1 MIVAAFLLAAVF
13 TRSLERVG
21 TIVPSESQSVYDA
34 RAVQLVY
41 ETILSIDYT
50 KRPYELRPGFCELP
64 KMSADSLGY
73 TFKTRNGASAE
84 LVVATLESLRD
95 GKKVSPNGWIM
106 KNVDTVRAID
116 AEMIE
121 VRLKK
126 KTHYFPW
133 LMAMSACAVTGPG
146 GEPTADYELYS
157 WRRNHE
163 MVFKR
168 RRGRER
174 PQAFDTIRYLVV
186 DDVSTQWLMFLK
198 GELDM
203 LGDISRDNWDA
214 VIGAD
219 GKLDARLA
227 AEGMTLYTM
236 PTLEIMYM
244 GFNMR
249 DPVVGSNRKLRQA
262 LNAAFD
268 YPAWEKFYNFRIVP
282 AGGPV
287 PQGVDGCIA
296 TPFEYFSDLEKAK
309 KLIAEAGYPGGID
322 PATGRRLTLTL
333 TIGRANQESREAG
346 ELTAA
351 FYARIGVKLELQFM
365 MWTAFLKAVDEGRVQ
380 MYRMGWVGDYPDA
393 QNFLQLFHSS
403 NVSPGPNHSCYRND
417 EYDRQYEAA
426 LAAADRESRN
436 RHWRRC
442 QEILREDCPWVFTH
456 GTKSA
461 SLVRKRVQNYVP
473 SDFPYG
479 NERYYRVGD

>member
-168 RRGRER
+168 RRG
-174 PQAFDTIRYLVV
+174 D
-186 DDVSTQWLMFLK
+186 
-198 GELDM
+198 GE
-203 LGDISRDNWDA
+203 
-214 VIGAD
+214 
-219 GKLDARLA
+219 
-227 AEGMTLYTM
+227 
-236 PTLEIMYM
+236 
-244 GFNMR
+244 
-249 DPVVGSNRKLRQA
+249 GSIPYAILWWTT
-262 LNAAFD
+262 
-268 YPAWEKFYNFRIVP
+268 YP
-282 AGGPV
+282 
-287 PQGVDGCIA
+287 
-296 TPFEYFSDLEKAK
+296 
-309 KLIAEAGYPGGID
+309 
-322 PATGRRLTLTL
+322 
-333 TIGRANQESREAG
+333 
-346 ELTAA
+346 
-351 FYARIGVKLELQFM
+351 
-365 MWTAFLKAVDEGRVQ
+365 
-380 MYRMGWVGDYPDA
+380 
-393 QNFLQLFHSS
+393 
-403 NVSPGPNHSCYRND
+403 
-417 EYDRQYEAA
+417 
-426 LAAADRESRN
+426 
-436 RHWRRC
+436 
-442 QEILREDCPWVFTH
+442 
-456 GTKSA
+456 
-461 SLVRKRVQNYVP
+461 P
-473 SDFPYG
+473 SG
-479 NERYYRVGD
+479 